1 MPNAPFTRKGI
12 ARRKRPSPIGTNAK
26 APAQNITGPHQ
37 LMERQLLGQLRETQL
52 GACRIKAIANMAEG
66 LAPQPKRHN
75 MGHHVGR
82 NLTVLGIRGNV
93 DRTGKEWELGT
104 EVLDGSRRGFALREN
119 AHAHLIALARRN
131 RDGEPIGESRYA
143 KKKESHSGAL

>member
-1 MPNAPFTRKGI
+1 
-12 ARRKRPSPIGTNAK
+12 
-26 APAQNITGPHQ
+26 
-37 LMERQLLGQLRETQL
+37 MERQLLGQLRETQL

-104 EVLDGSRRGFALREN
+104 VVLDGSRRGFALREN